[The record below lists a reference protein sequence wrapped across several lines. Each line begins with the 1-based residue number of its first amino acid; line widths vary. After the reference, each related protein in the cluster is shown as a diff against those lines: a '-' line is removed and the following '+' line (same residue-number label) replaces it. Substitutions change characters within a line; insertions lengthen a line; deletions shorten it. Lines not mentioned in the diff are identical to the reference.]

1 MAEVGGSRWGDLER
15 PPLDVRGL
23 RRAFVDGRLWREV
36 RVVDETGSTN
46 ADIAVLARAGEPAG
60 LVLVAEHQTTGRG
73 RLGRSWTAPAR
84 SGLSFSVLLRPTDVP
99 APAWTL
105 LPLLV
110 GVAVAT
116 AVSEVSGADVRVK
129 WPNDLL
135 IGERKLG
142 GILAERADSVAVGS
156 ADSVAVGSE
165 DSVAGAAVVVGVGLN
180 VTLRAD
186 ELPVPIATSLALADA
201 TCTDRDPV
209 LRAVLRA
216 LAAEYGAWRRAGGSG
231 ADGLLAKYRALC
243 VTLGRDVRVEVPGG
257 GSIEGRAV
265 DIGADGCLLVDTSAG
280 RRSVR
285 AGDVVH
291 VR

>member
-1 MAEVGGSRWGDLER
+1 VAEATGSRWADLER
-15 PPLDVRGL
+15 PPLDVRAL
-23 RRAFVDGRLWREV
+23 RRALVDGQLWREV

-46 ADIAVLARAGEPAG
+46 ADVAALARSGEPAG
-60 LVLVAEHQTTGRG
+60 LVLIAEHQTTGRG
-73 RLGRSWTAPAR
+73 RLGRSWAAPAR

-99 APAWTL
+99 LPAWTL

-116 AVSEVSGADVRVK
+116 AVGEVSGTGVRLK

-142 GILAERADSVAVGS
+142 GILAERADSMAGGS
-156 ADSVAVGSE
+156 AAALTGAA
-165 DSVAGAAVVVGVGLN
+165 VAGAAVVVGVGLN
-180 VTLRAD
+180 VTLRAA
-186 ELPVPIATSLALADA
+186 ELPVPIATSLALAGA

-209 LRAVLRA
+209 LRAALRA
-216 LAAEYGAWRRAGGSG
+216 IAAEYAAWRQAAGSG
-231 ADGLLAKYRALC
+231 EDGLLAKYRALC
-243 VTLGRDVRVEVPGG
+243 VTLDRDVRIELPGG
-257 GSIEGRAV
+257 DAMEGRAV
-265 DIGADGCLLVDTSAG
+265 DIGADGCLLVDTAAG